1 MEYGGWATNYSTIY
15 MASQSLIAV
24 RTTVGDYESQCM
36 STSVDFY
43 NKVICA
49 LLHVD
54 RTLHC
59 MVVLRHVH
67 GYTLA
72 PSYNFI
78 GQQTKNICEV
88 MSEICKFSYSHLLN
102 FPDLYIK

>member
-1 MEYGGWATNYSTIY
+1 
-15 MASQSLIAV
+15 
-24 RTTVGDYESQCM
+24 M
-36 STSVDFY
+36 SA
-43 NKVICA
+43 ICA

-54 RTLHC
+54 RALHC

-72 PSYNFI
+72 PSYNYI
-78 GQQTKNICEV
+78 GYQTKIIREV
-88 MSEICKFSYSHLLN
+88 MSEICKFCNSHLLLN

>member
-1 MEYGGWATNYSTIY
+1 
-15 MASQSLIAV
+15 
-24 RTTVGDYESQCM
+24 M
-36 STSVDFY
+36 STSVDLY
-43 NKVICA
+43 NRANCA

-54 RTLHC
+54 RALHC

-72 PSYNFI
+72 PRYNYI
-78 GQQTKNICEV
+78 GYQTKNIREV
-88 MSEICKFSYSHLLN
+88 MSEICKFCNSHLLN